1 MNHPSVIDTWHRLV
15 QTRDAA
21 GLKELLAEE
30 VVFHSPV
37 VHTPQRGKKLTHMYL
52 AAAFNVFFNDTF
64 QYVREVVGENNAVLE
79 FDVVIDGIQVNGVD
93 MIAWDEHG
101 KIVDFKVMIRP
112 LKAINLIHQKMGQLL
127 EAAKGTPP

>member
-1 MNHPSVIDTWHRLV
+1 VNHPSAITTWHRLV

-30 VVFHSPV
+30 AVFHSPV
-37 VHTPQRGKKLTHMYL
+37 VHTPQRGKKLTHRYL

-64 QYVREVVGENNAVLE
+64 RYVREVIGENNAVLE
-79 FDVVIDGIQVNGVD
+79 FDVVIDGIEVNGVD
-93 MIAWDEHG
+93 MIAWDEYG

-112 LKAINLIHQKMGQLL
+112 LKAIHLIHQKMGQLL
-127 EAAKGTPP
+127 EAAK

>member
-1 MNHPSVIDTWHRLV
+1 VSHPTAIETWHRLV

-21 GLKELLAEE
+21 GLKELLAEDA
-30 VVFHSPV
+30 VFHSPV
-37 VHTPQRGKKLTHMYL
+37 VHAPQRGRKLTQMYL

-64 QYVREVVGENNAVLE
+64 RYVREVINDHNAVLE

-93 MIAWDEHG
+93 MIAWNEHG

-112 LKAINLIHQKMGQLL
+112 LKAINLIHQKMGQML
-127 EAAKGTPP
+127 EAAK

>member
-1 MNHPSVIDTWHRLV
+1 MNHPSVIETWHRLV

-37 VHTPQRGKKLTHMYL
+37 VHAPQRGKKLTHMYL

-64 QYVREVVGENNAVLE
+64 RYVREVVGENDAVLE

-93 MIAWDEHG
+93 MIAWNEHG

-112 LKAINLIHQKMGQLL
+112 LKAINLIHQKMGQML
-127 EAAKGTPP
+127 EAAAK

>member
-1 MNHPSVIDTWHRLV
+1 MSHPSAIETWHRLV

-21 GLKELLAEE
+21 GLKDLLAEE
-30 VVFHSPV
+30 AVFHSPV
-37 VHTPQRGKKLTHMYL
+37 VHTPQRGKKLTHRYL

-64 QYVREVVGENNAVLE
+64 RYVREVIGENNAVLE
-79 FDVVIDGIQVNGVD
+79 FDVVIDGIEVNGVD

-112 LKAINLIHQKMGQLL
+112 LKAIHLIHQKMGQLI
-127 EAAKGTPP
+127 EAAK

>member
-1 MNHPSVIDTWHRLV
+1 MNHPSVIETWHRLV

-37 VHTPQRGKKLTHMYL
+37 VHAPQRGKKLTHMYL

-64 QYVREVVGENNAVLE
+64 RYVREVVGENDAVLE
-79 FDVVIDGIQVNGVD
+79 FDVVIDGIQ
-93 MIAWDEHG
+93 
-101 KIVDFKVMIRP
+101 
-112 LKAINLIHQKMGQLL
+112 
-127 EAAKGTPP
+127 